1 MHEIESNQHLGG
13 HKEERASFPDQFH
26 TRVSK
31 IHIPKILILERK
43 EGRGRR
49 RRRRLGERGALLL
62 DAWLRG
68 REKEREDC
76 PLPKYLPLT
85 LNAKGLNYS

>member
-1 MHEIESNQHLGG
+1 MKLTRIQKPRG

-43 EGRGRR
+43 EGRKREEKEET
-49 RRRRLGERGALLL
+49 L
-62 DAWLRG
+62 G
-68 REKEREDC
+68 REGAAASGRQAESEREREWVRG
-76 PLPKYLPLT
+76 YLCPLT
-85 LNAKGLNYS
+85 LELKD

>member
-1 MHEIESNQHLGG
+1 MKLTRIQKPRG

-31 IHIPKILILERK
+31 IHIPKILTLERK

-49 RRRRLGERGALLL
+49 RRRRLGEGGWLLL
-62 DAWLRG
+62 DARRRA
-68 REKEREDC
+68 RERVGEGIFMPTNSRTKR
-76 PLPKYLPLT
+76 
-85 LNAKGLNYS
+85 LNYP